1 MVTARVSLTHNTS
14 LEVRAADEI
23 PRVRHCISLHEKFKV
38 TIYNCAV
45 TMTPYIELDT
55 CSVVAVGI
63 CWLDTSSIFLSLLL
77 GHVPPG
83 PGPWWQS
90 DPLTVWPGQGQC
102 QCCNPLSSGQLTHMG
117 QRQQEKCRF
126 STFWRIAAT
135 HCPPRA
141 IHYWQQLRV
150 GADSGGILIKPW
162 YKGNKQIFAE
172 SILLLPH
179 QSGQAS
185 AVMKLYTCNK

>member
-1 MVTARVSLTHNTS
+1 
-14 LEVRAADEI
+14 
-23 PRVRHCISLHEKFKV
+23 
-38 TIYNCAV
+38 
-45 TMTPYIELDT
+45 MTPYIELET

-83 PGPWWQS
+83 LGPWWQS

-102 QCCNPLSSGQLTHMG
+102 QCCNPLASGQLTHMG

-141 IHYWQQLRV
+141 IHYWQQLCV
-150 GADSGGILIKPW
+150 GAEIQAAFSSNPDTKAANKIICREYLVAPPSIRSSLCSHEIIHLQQIIIVTHPVFIEILFFNSW
-162 YKGNKQIFAE
+162 QHE
-172 SILLLPH
+172 
-179 QSGQAS
+179 
-185 AVMKLYTCNK
+185 